1 MRYFG
6 PELKLPLSESGVAP
20 LIEHVDDVSDAELVL
35 GSADLFGKNVVLFS
49 ADGVLLRSPDNVILV
64 GGHYLSGSE
73 REFLKARDVRFFSLH
88 SVVQEG
94 IANVCDA
101 LMESAREWPSLHVC
115 ISLSILELPGGLS
128 VRELLYFVQRLRM
141 LKNYS
146 SANVIGSPS
155 ALTAKLLSELVKSPQ
170 HF

>member
-1 MRYFG
+1 MKYFG
-6 PELKLPLSESGVAP
+6 PEIKLPLSESGIAP
-20 LIEHVDDVSDAELVL
+20 LIERADLSSAELVL
-35 GSADLFGKNVVLFS
+35 GNLDLSGKNVVLFS
-49 ADGVLLRSPDNVILV
+49 ADGQLLRQPDDVILV

-73 REFLKARDVRFFSLH
+73 REFLKARNIRFFSLH

-101 LMESAREWPSLHVC
+101 LMESCNSWSSLHIC
-115 ISLSILELPGGLS
+115 ISLSILDLPGGLS

-155 ALTAKLLSELVKSPQ
+155 VLTAKLLAELAKP
-170 HF
+170 F

>member
-1 MRYFG
+1 MKFFG
-6 PELKLPLSESGVAP
+6 PDIKLPLSESGLAP
-20 LIEHVDDVSDAELVL
+20 LIERADLSVAELVL
-35 GSADLFGKNVVLFS
+35 GSVDLSGRNVVLFS
-49 ADGVLLRSPDNVILV
+49 ADGELLRLPDNVILV

-73 REFLKARDVRFFSLH
+73 REFLKARNIRFFSLH

-94 IANVCDA
+94 IANVCDG
-101 LMESAREWPSLHVC
+101 LMECARGWPSLHVC

-128 VRELLYFVQRLRM
+128 VRELLYFLQRLRM

-146 SANVIGSPS
+146 SANVIGSSS
-155 ALTAKLLSELVKSPQ
+155 ALAAKLLAELVKSPQ

>member
-1 MRYFG
+1 MKFFG
-6 PELKLPLSESGVAP
+6 PEIKLPLSESGLAP
-20 LIEHVDDVSDAELVL
+20 LIERVSDVSVAELVL
-35 GSADLFGKNVVLFS
+35 GSVDLSGRNVVLFS
-49 ADGVLLRSPDNVILV
+49 ADGEFLRQPDDVILV

-73 REFLKARDVRFFSLH
+73 REFLKARNIRFFSLH

-101 LMESAREWPSLHVC
+101 LMECARGWPSLHVC
-115 ISLSILELPGGLS
+115 ISLSVLELPGGLS
-128 VRELLYFVQRLRM
+128 VRELLYFLQRLRM

-155 ALTAKLLSELVKSPQ
+155 VLTAKLLAELSDHKV
-170 HF
+170 F